1 VSRWVGAAVS
11 RKEDRRMLLGRG
23 RFTGDLTRPR
33 LLHAAFARSP
43 HAHAV
48 ITTIDVTAATQAP
61 GVEGVFTADCLGR
74 PYLLAMLERD
84 EFVPTQMPILAAEGD
99 KVRFVGEPVAIVVAD
114 DPYRAEDAAE
124 LIQVDWGPRPPVPD
138 MDIATAA
145 DAPRLHDHGNCLV
158 DLRMFDDD
166 RLPQIFAAAK
176 TTVSATFASGRL
188 AALPLEGRACLAE
201 WDDRDDQLVMHVSTQ
216 VPHQVRSG
224 VAQALNLPERAIRV
238 IAPDVGGGFGLKCV
252 VGREEVAVAAAA
264 LRLRRPVRWIED
276 RQENL
281 TAAFHGHEQRY
292 QVKAAFDE
300 DGRIQAL
307 DAEIECDTGAYSA
320 FPFTCAVEPLMA
332 ATELPGVYKVPA
344 YRARGRAIATSKAP
358 AAPYRGVSRPQIVLV
373 MERLME
379 KAAAA
384 LNLDPLDVRR
394 VNLIGRDDFP
404 YIGVNKITYDEGSYR
419 EALDLAE
426 KRTAEQ
432 GWPAERDQLRENGQ
446 RAGIGYACFSERT
459 AYGTPTMSQRR
470 MRMTPGRSPAAHGQ
484 VRALDVAEAA
494 KAPGITAVVTA
505 ADLPDNPLIPV
516 RLAIAGT
523 DLSAFLQPV
532 LARDTVRYVGEPLA
546 VVAGEDPYACE
557 DAAELVGIDIA
568 GQPAV
573 LDASGAFDD
582 SAFNHG
588 DQPRIAAEL
597 TRGYG
602 DTGAAFAA
610 AAHVVRI
617 ELAIGRHSGVPL
629 EPRCLLAMP
638 GPDRGE
644 LSIFGMTKV
653 PVWNRDLLADLLGV
667 DETLIRVHAVDAG
680 GGFGVRGEFYPEDF
694 LIPWLAMRL
703 ERPVKWVEDRA
714 EHLMAANHSRQQYHR
729 VAAAFDAGGRIL
741 GLTDDIIQDNGAYC
755 RTHGVAV
762 PELTAAM
769 LPGPYRVPAYR
780 GRVRVVLTNK
790 TPCGT
795 YRAPGRFEGTA
806 AREHLLDVAATRL
819 GLDPVELRERNLLTP
834 DEIPHERPVSTLGT
848 DLILDTGDYPA
859 LLAAA
864 VKEADRL
871 GYRELARRERRGF
884 GLAMF
889 VEKSGLGPQET
900 ADVTV
905 SRSGAVHVYS
915 GGTSMGQGIETVLA
929 QIAADALGV
938 DPRTVRVTAG
948 DTAAQPFGAGSWASR
963 STVVGGS
970 AVHQAATAVRERAIE
985 LAGRILE
992 AAPGDLDLAGG
1003 VISVRGDPESRL
1015 SLADIARA
1023 AAPASRYLADGE
1035 PAGLSARR
1043 RFEVTHMTYPY
1054 GTHAAVVE
1062 VDTGTGQVRLL
1073 RYLVAY
1079 EVGRAINPML
1089 VEGQLRGGVAQGIG
1103 GALLEEFGYDE
1114 AGQPQAV
1121 TFIEYRLPTAA
1132 EIPPVDVLLS
1142 QDAPSPGNPLG
1153 VMGAGEGGVNAVG
1166 AAVANAVRDALG
1178 LPGSVGQL
1186 PLTPAR
1192 VRALAAVAQA
1202 TGGRS

>member
-1 VSRWVGAAVS
+1 MTVIGTRLP
-11 RKEDRRMLLGRG
+11 RHEDPRLLRGRG
-23 RFTGDLTRPR
+23 RFGDDFDVPGQ
-33 LLHAAFARSP
+33 LHARIVRSP
-43 HAHAV
+43 
-48 ITTIDVTAATQAP
+48 
-61 GVEGVFTADCLGR
+61 
-74 PYLLAMLERD
+74 
-84 EFVPTQMPILAAEGD
+84 
-99 KVRFVGEPVAIVVAD
+99 
-114 DPYRAEDAAE
+114 
-124 LIQVDWGPRPPVPD
+124 
-138 MDIATAA
+138 
-145 DAPRLHDHGNCLV
+145 
-158 DLRMFDDD
+158 
-166 RLPQIFAAAK
+166 
-176 TTVSATFASGRL
+176 S
-188 AALPLEGRACLAE
+188 
-201 WDDRDDQLVMHVSTQ
+201 
-216 VPHQVRSG
+216 
-224 VAQALNLPERAIRV
+224 
-238 IAPDVGGGFGLKCV
+238 
-252 VGREEVAVAAAA
+252 
-264 LRLRRPVRWIED
+264 
-276 RQENL
+276 
-281 TAAFHGHEQRY
+281 
-292 QVKAAFDE
+292 
-300 DGRIQAL
+300 
-307 DAEIECDTGAYSA
+307 
-320 FPFTCAVEPLMA
+320 
-332 ATELPGVYKVPA
+332 
-344 YRARGRAIATSKAP
+344 
-358 AAPYRGVSRPQIVLV
+358 
-373 MERLME
+373 
-379 KAAAA
+379 
-384 LNLDPLDVRR
+384 
-394 VNLIGRDDFP
+394 
-404 YIGVNKITYDEGSYR
+404 
-419 EALDLAE
+419 
-426 KRTAEQ
+426 
-432 GWPAERDQLRENGQ
+432 
-446 RAGIGYACFSERT
+446 
-459 AYGTPTMSQRR
+459 
-470 MRMTPGRSPAAHGQ
+470 AHGQ
-484 VRALDVAEAA
+484 VRGLDVAQAA

-505 ADLPDNPLIPV
+505 ADLPEIPLIPV
-516 RLAIAGT
+516 RLAVAGT

-532 LARDTVRYVGEPLA
+532 LAGDTVRYVGEPLA
-546 VVAGEDPYACE
+546 VVVGEDPYACE

-568 GQPAV
+568 DQPAV
-573 LDASGAFDD
+573 LDAGSAFDD
-582 SAFNHG
+582 G
-588 DQPRIAAEL
+588 DQPRVAAEL

-610 AAHVVRI
+610 AAHVVEI

-629 EPRCLLAMP
+629 EPRCLLAVP

-644 LSIFGMTKV
+644 LAIFGMTKV

-667 DETLIRVHAVDAG
+667 DEALIRVHAVDAG

-694 LIPWLAMRL
+694 LIPWLATRL
-703 ERPVKWVEDRA
+703 ERPVKWAEDRA
-714 EHLMAANHSRQQYHR
+714 EHLMAVNHSRQQYHR

-834 DEIPHERPVSTLGT
+834 GEIPHERPVSTLGT

-864 VKEADRL
+864 VEETGRL
-871 GYRELARRERRGF
+871 GYRELASQERHGF

-915 GGTSMGQGIETVLA
+915 GGTSVGQGIETVLA

-938 DPRTVRVTAG
+938 DPRAVRVTAG

-985 LAGRILE
+985 LAARILE
-992 AAPGDLDLAGG
+992 AAPDDLDLAAG
-1003 VISVRGDPESRL
+1003 VVSVRGDPETQIT
-1015 SLADIARA
+1015 LADIARA
-1023 AAPASRYLADGE
+1023 AAPASRYLEDGE

-1054 GTHAAVVE
+1054 GAHAAVVE
-1062 VDTGTGQVRLL
+1062 VDTGTGQVRVL

-1079 EVGRAINPML
+1079 EVGRAVNPML

-1103 GALLEEFGYDE
+1103 GALFEEFGYDE
-1114 AGQPQAV
+1114 AGQPQAI

-1142 QDAPSPGNPLG
+1142 QDAPAPGNPLG
-1153 VMGAGEGGVNAVG
+1153 AMGAGEGGVNAAG

-1178 LPGSVGQL
+1178 LAGGVGQL
-1186 PLTPAR
+1186 PLSPAR
-1192 VRALAAVAQA
+1192 VCALSRSGARSGARAAGGAA
-1202 TGGRS
+1202 